1 MNDKNNYNDVLVIGA
16 GIAGIEASLSLSK
29 ADRKVHLIERTSYTG
44 GNVIKFEEVFSNME
58 CSTCMISPR
67 QQDLLQDKNVTLTML
82 AEIKEVKGSVGNFT
96 VKIHKKARYVDLQ
109 NCIGCNACFEPCP
122 VSLEN
127 EFEEGL
133 SKRKAIYIP
142 CAGALPNVP
151 MIDTEHCLRFN
162 GESCQACQEA
172 CAFEAIDFN
181 QKDENLELKVGAILV
196 ATGFNIFDPRE
207 IPKYGYGKFENV
219 YTSFEFERLYA
230 SNGPTEGKIILK
242 DGKTPKSAAII
253 HCVGRDEVGYCS
265 SVCCMYSLKFARYL
279 KDKILD
285 IKVSNFYSDLCIPG
299 KLYQAFYDNTRAKDV
314 EFIRSKNVKI
324 TKKDGKINVMYSDE
338 NGKMNNNQFDMV
350 ILSPAIKPAE
360 NTSKIANVV
369 GIAQDDKGFF
379 AEEHEKLGPVST
391 STEGVYII
399 GSAQGPKNIPETIVQ
414 SEAASGKI
422 LSSLIPGRKIEPEVK
437 ISHIS
442 ESFCTGCKTCISV
455 CPYGVID
462 FDESRKISVV
472 NEIIC
477 RGCGNCVAACP
488 SGAITL
494 KHFTFDQIYQ
504 ELMEAV
510 R

>member
-265 SVCCMYSLKFARYL
+265 SVCCMSSLKFNHYL
-279 KDKILD
+279 KSKIPE
-285 IKVSNFYSDLCIPG
+285 IKIFELYRELSIPG
-299 KLYQAFYDNTRAKDV
+299 KSHQKFYENMKETGVEMIRTADV
-314 EFIRSKNVKI
+314 EV
-324 TKKDGKINVMYSDE
+324 TKQGE
-338 NGKMNNNQFDMV
+338 KMIVRYASVDNKKVNIPVDMV
-350 ILSPAIKPAE
+350 ILSSAIRPSEDVVKLAE
-360 NTSKIANVV
+360 ILGIPLDEYGFFKEKSQDGFSVVTSKP
-369 GIAQDDKGFF
+369 GIFVAGC
-379 AEEHEKLGPVST
+379 
-391 STEGVYII
+391 I
-399 GSAQGPKNIPETIVQ
+399 QGPKNIQESVSQAI
-414 SEAASGKI
+414 AAVGKI
-422 LSSLIPGRKIEPEVK
+422 LSS
-437 ISHIS
+437 
-442 ESFCTGCKTCISV
+442 T
-455 CPYGVID
+455 
-462 FDESRKISVV
+462 
-472 NEIIC
+472 
-477 RGCGNCVAACP
+477 
-488 SGAITL
+488 
-494 KHFTFDQIYQ
+494 
-504 ELMEAV
+504 
-510 R
+510 

>member
-265 SVCCMYSLKFARYL
+265 SVCCMSSLKFNHYL
-279 KDKILD
+279 KSKIPE
-285 IKVSNFYSDLCIPG
+285 IKIFELNRELSIPG
-299 KLYQAFYDNTRAKDV
+299 KSHQKFYENMKETGVEMIRTADV
-314 EFIRSKNVKI
+314 EV
-324 TKKDGKINVMYSDE
+324 TKQGE
-338 NGKMNNNQFDMV
+338 KMIVRYASVDNKKVNIPVDMV
-350 ILSPAIKPAE
+350 ILSSAIRPSEDVVKLAE
-360 NTSKIANVV
+360 ILGIPLDEYGFFKEKSQDGFSVVTSKP
-369 GIAQDDKGFF
+369 GIFVAGC
-379 AEEHEKLGPVST
+379 
-391 STEGVYII
+391 I
-399 GSAQGPKNIPETIVQ
+399 QGPKNIQESVSQAI
-414 SEAASGKI
+414 AAVGKI
-422 LSSLIPGRKIEPEVK
+422 LSS
-437 ISHIS
+437 
-442 ESFCTGCKTCISV
+442 T
-455 CPYGVID
+455 
-462 FDESRKISVV
+462 
-472 NEIIC
+472 
-477 RGCGNCVAACP
+477 
-488 SGAITL
+488 
-494 KHFTFDQIYQ
+494 
-504 ELMEAV
+504 
-510 R
+510 